1 MYVEPVRYQSQGCLH
16 FIVFRRGRDCR
27 DRIAMDRA
35 EARTNGRAGRG
46 QSPPSRKKRGKA
58 EATCTGSEETH
69 PFAKDAKGWAT
80 RIDSGC
86 VGKFKGD
93 PHANLLSVY
102 FSPSPGLT
110 LCFQDLKLRG
120 VLRLSLLWLS
130 GGHLAGGIPESFLP
144 ESIARF
150 WDSSFVGGGL
160 AGAAGAVLRGGQ
172 LESYFAGYE

>member
-1 MYVEPVRYQSQGCLH
+1 MNVRRTSPLSKSGLPAFHRVQTGT
-16 FIVFRRGRDCR
+16 DCR

-35 EARTNGRAGRG
+35 EARKNGSPA
-46 QSPPSRKKRGKA
+46 QSPPSRKKRGKGG
-58 EATCTGSEETH
+58 ATCTGSEETH

-93 PHANLLSVY
+93 PPANLLSVY
-102 FSPSPGLT
+102 FSPLLGLT